1 VRSASLDSSQGTV
14 ANRLRCLHPNVVADT
29 THQLSAM
36 TVSSETTEARA
47 AAWMYV
53 LTKGWLTQRQIDQAT
68 GFGKAAA
75 ERKAQKK

>member
-1 VRSASLDSSQGTV
+1 MSGND
-14 ANRLRCLHPNVVADT
+14 VAD
-29 THQLSAM
+29 AR
-36 TVSSETTEARA
+36 VTEERA

-75 ERKAQKK
+75 ERKAKK

>member
-1 VRSASLDSSQGTV
+1 LTV
-14 ANRLRCLHPNVVADT
+14 SADT
-29 THQLSAM
+29 L
-36 TVSSETTEARA
+36 EARA

-75 ERKAQKK
+75 ERRAEKK

>member
-1 VRSASLDSSQGTV
+1 MAETGRITCPVCGEYYVQDHAAQASL
-14 ANRLRCLHPNVVADT
+14 RR
-29 THQLSAM
+29 
-36 TVSSETTEARA
+36 ERA

-75 ERKAQKK
+75 ERKKK